1 MRRLHVR
8 HPDLDFACERLET
21 AGAGAGVVAVV
32 GVVLREGFTGSADVG
47 VEFPLRDRDPSLVD
61 GCAGPPG
68 DTLGDMMASRMQAA
82 A

>member
-1 MRRLHVR
+1 M
-8 HPDLDFACERLET
+8 
-21 AGAGAGVVAVV
+21 V